1 MQDKK
6 PQPLELLVQERKSE
20 NKEEEEEEEAATEL
34 PNART
39 REIERSQI
47 GNKCC
52 CSLVAIRDCVAFSFF
67 CKGCGFGKGVSR
79 AKESEGD
86 DEKACLWFVP

>member
-1 MQDKK
+1 MPDKK

-20 NKEEEEEEEAATEL
+20 NKEEEEEEAATEL

-39 REIERSQI
+39 REIERSRI
-47 GNKCC
+47 GNKCW
-52 CSLVAIRDCVAFSFF
+52 CSLVAMRDCAAFSFF
-67 CKGCGFGKGVSR
+67 CKDCGFGKGVSR
-79 AKESEGD
+79 AKESEDD

>member
-1 MQDKK
+1 MHDKK

-39 REIERSQI
+39 REIERSRI

-52 CSLVAIRDCVAFSFF
+52 CSLVAMRDCAAFSFF
-67 CKGCGFGKGVSR
+67 CKDFVFGKGVSH
-79 AKESEGD
+79 AKESQGD
-86 DEKACLWFVP
+86 DEKACFWFVP

>member
-1 MQDKK
+1 MHDKK

-39 REIERSQI
+39 REIERSRI

-52 CSLVAIRDCVAFSFF
+52 CSLVAIRDCAAFSFF
-67 CKGCGFGKGVSR
+67 CKDCGFGK
-79 AKESEGD
+79 
-86 DEKACLWFVP
+86 